1 MRLTAFK
8 YAAIVAFGGFVFGL
22 DAALISGTV
31 KFITAEFDLTDLQ
44 VGSVV
49 SAPGF
54 GVIFALLVTGYFA
67 DSWGRRKTL
76 RVIALLYLV
85 SAVSSAFAPSYFALL
100 AARFLGGLAFTSL
113 SLAAMYIGEIAPAE
127 QRGKLGAMN
136 QINIVVGLSAAYFI
150 NYLILQLSQ
159 SDAAWVA
166 DWGLRENTWRY
177 MLGTEIIPAAL
188 WTVLLLTVPRSP
200 RWLILKGKTEEARA
214 VLAQLLPA
222 NRVSAEITEIE
233 ASLETSDKEL
243 SYVEQIKS
251 LFDSKLKKAVIIGF
265 TFAVVQQITG
275 INAILFYAPTVF
287 EQLGLGT
294 DAAFMQS
301 VWVGVCSVVFT
312 VLALL
317 LIDKVGRR
325 PMTVGGLLWAVLSL
339 GLCAYGFNEATY
351 TLQEADL
358 VSIENLEIT
367 KLQTMF
373 DVEYGSDIEFKSALR
388 TRLGDTDARAFEGDL
403 LQKASK
409 LPGTLILFGIMSFI
423 AAFQF
428 SVGPIMW
435 VVFSEIF
442 PVHVRGVAIPAFAL
456 VTSIVSYLVQQF
468 FPWQLTNMGSRDI
481 FLFYAVTSAIGLA
494 ALFFTLPETKNKTLE
509 EIQGE
514 LSS

>member
-31 KFITAEFDLTDLQ
+31 KFITSEFNLTDLQ

-67 DSWGRRKTL
+67 DNWGRKRTL
-76 RVIALLYLV
+76 QVIAALYLV
-85 SAVSSAFAPSYFALL
+85 SAISSAFAPTYLTL
-100 AARFLGGLAFTSL
+100 IAARFLGGLAFTSL
-113 SLAAMYIGEIAPAE
+113 SLAAMYIGEIAPAD

-150 NYLILQLSQ
+150 NYLILQWSQ
-159 SDAAWVA
+159 SDAGWVVKM
-166 DWGLRENTWRY
+166 GLQENTWRW
-177 MLGTEIIPAAL
+177 MLGSEILPAFL
-188 WTVLLLTVPRSP
+188 WTILLLTIPRSP
-200 RWLILKGKTEEARA
+200 RWLILKGKVEEAKE
-214 VLAQLLPA
+214 VLRKLMPA
-222 NRVSAEITEIE
+222 HQVDKEVAEIQ
-233 ASLETSDKEL
+233 ASLETADTVL
-243 SYVEQIKS
+243 SYTDQIKS
-251 LFDSKLKKAVIIGF
+251 LFDSKIKKAALIGF
-265 TFAVVQQITG
+265 IFAVVQQITG

-301 VWVGVCSVVFT
+301 VWVGICSVVFT

-325 PMTVGGLLWAVLSL
+325 PMTIGGLLWAVLSL
-339 GLCAYGFNEATY
+339 ALCAYGFNEATY

-358 VSIENLEIT
+358 ASVENLEVSN
-367 KLQTMF
+367 LQAMF
-373 DVEYGSDIEFKSALR
+373 GVEYSSDIEFKSALR
-388 TRLGDTDARAFEGDL
+388 EHLGATGAKEFEGDL
-403 LQKASK
+403 LQRASK
-409 LPGTLILFGIMSFI
+409 LPGTLIFFGIMSFI

-442 PVHVRGVAIPAFAL
+442 PVHVRGIAIPAFAL

-481 FLFYAVTSAIGLA
+481 FLFYAVTSAIGLI

-509 EIQGE
+509 EIQVE
-514 LSS
+514 LS